1 MSIDSSTV
9 KKISNLSKIKL
20 SESEE
25 ENLKIELNKILDWVD
40 ELKTVNTNEVEPML
54 SVFNETMS
62 MRKDEFESNSSE
74 QILSNAPQKKEGFFV
89 VPKVVE

>member
-25 ENLKIELNKILDWVD
+25 ENLKTELNKILDWVD
-40 ELKTVNTNEVEPML
+40 ELKTVNTTEVEPML

-62 MRKDEFESNSSE
+62 MRKDESESNSSE
-74 QILSNAPQKKEGFFV
+74 QILSNAPKKKEGFFV